1 MTFETLATKEACAG
15 VAQDLDPAES
25 AAWLGFLRTHALLV
39 RQLDNDL
46 IAEHNI
52 SLSSFEVLSRLALAP
67 KGRLRM
73 TELAHTVFLSPSGLT
88 RLVDRLAQEGL
99 IERHHCEHD
108 GRGLYAAISRKGR
121 TKLEAARAS
130 HLSQLRERFLGKF
143 SEEELRQLGA
153 FWERV
158 APGGCADH

>member
-1 MTFETLATKEACAG
+1 MTLDALATNEACAG
-15 VAQDLDPAES
+15 VGQDLAPAER
-25 AAWLGFLRTHALLV
+25 AAWLGFLRAHAVLV
-39 RQLDNDL
+39 RQLDADL
-46 IAEHNI
+46 VAEHHL

-67 KGRLRM
+67 GGRLRM

-108 GRGLYAAISRKGR
+108 GRGLYAAISSKGR
-121 TKLEAARAS
+121 AKLEAARAS
-130 HLSQLRERFLGKF
+130 YLTHLRERFLGKF
-143 SEEELRQLGA
+143 TEEELRQLGA

-158 APGGCADH
+158 TPGGCAER

>member
-1 MTFETLATKEACAG
+1 MRMNLNTLDTKVACAG

-25 AAWLGFLRTHALLV
+25 VAWLGFLRTYALLV
-39 RQLDNDL
+39 RQLDADL
-46 IAEHNI
+46 VAEHAL

-67 KGRLRM
+67 DGRLRM

-88 RLVDRLAQEGL
+88 RLVDRLASEGL

-121 TKLEAARAS
+121 DKLEAARAS
-130 HLSQLRERFLGKF
+130 HLAQLRSRFLGRF
-143 SEEELRQLGA
+143 DEAELRQFGA
-153 FWERV
+153 FWNRV
-158 APGGCADH
+158 APGGCI